1 MHVALE
7 TIKSENSGLQ
17 TVRKSELSENVI
29 LA

>member
-17 TVRKSELSENVI
+17 TVRKSELGENVTM
-29 LA
+29 